1 MWGGAFLFKIDLRRV
16 AKCGKLIVDN
26 KTKSKKV
33 GLTVTYKLGSLF
45 SGVGG
50 LALGFVDVGFDLVY
64 ANDNDKVVNQ
74 TFGANFDLEVDERS
88 VDLVE
93 DMPDI
98 TILTASYPCQPLN
111 PNQREGSLFYETLR
125 LIEAN
130 RPRVVLIESVRTLVS
145 HQGGETFRIMCEA
158 FDDLGYYYT
167 YQVLNAKDFGN
178 LPQNRERLYF
188 VAFDK
193 AEDYANFKWPLP
205 VPLTKKLDKV
215 LDFDGEVDA
224 RYYYTLENCN
234 FFNVLNEQMTNPKS
248 IYQWRRSYV
257 RENKSGVSPSLVA
270 NMGTG
275 GHNVP
280 LIRTSDG
287 RIRKLTPKECFDL
300 QGFPKGFAL
309 PDLADYHLYK
319 QAGNTVAVPV
329 VSRIAKNIWLALSR
343 VDCGLGSI
351 TNSCLKHKN

>member
-1 MWGGAFLFKIDLRRV
+1 MIL
-16 AKCGKLIVDN
+16 
-26 KTKSKKV
+26 
-33 GLTVTYKLGSLF
+33 TYKLGSLF

-50 LALGFVDVGFDLVY
+50 LALGFVDVGFELVY

-88 VDLVE
+88 VELVE
-93 DMPDI
+93 EIPDI
-98 TILTASYPCQPLN
+98 TVLTASYPCQPLN
-111 PNQREGSLFYETLR
+111 PNQQKGSLFYETLR
-125 LIEAN
+125 LIKAN

-158 FDDLGYYYT
+158 FYDLGYYYT

-193 AEDYANFKWPLP
+193 PEDYANFKWPLP
-205 VPLTKKLDKV
+205 IPLTKKLDKV
-215 LDFDGEVDA
+215 LDFDYQVDA
-224 RYYYTLENCN
+224 RYYYTPENCS
-234 FFNVLNEQMTNPKS
+234 FFHALDEQMTNSKS

-270 NMGTG
+270 NMGAG

-280 LIRTSDG
+280 LIRTTDG
-287 RIRKLTPKECFDL
+287 RIRKITPKECFDL
-300 QGFPKGFAL
+300 QGFAKGFSL
-309 PDLADYHLYK
+309 PELADYHLYK

>member
-1 MWGGAFLFKIDLRRV
+1 M
-16 AKCGKLIVDN
+16 
-26 KTKSKKV
+26 
-33 GLTVTYKLGSLF
+33 
-45 SGVGG
+45 
-50 LALGFVDVGFDLVY
+50 ALGFVDVGFDLVY
-64 ANDNDKVVNQ
+64 ANDDDKVVNQ
-74 TFGANFDLEVDERS
+74 TFGANFDVEVDERS
-88 VDLVE
+88 VELVE

-98 TILTASYPCQPLN
+98 TVLTASYPCQPLN
-111 PNQREGSLFYETLR
+111 PNQKSGSLFYETLR
-125 LIEAN
+125 LIELK
-130 RPRVVLIESVRTLVS
+130 RPRVVLIESVRTLIS

-167 YQVLNAKDFGN
+167 YQLLNAKDFGN

-188 VAFDK
+188 IAFDK
-193 AEDYANFKWPLP
+193 AEDYANFKCPLP
-205 VPLTKKLDKV
+205 IPLTKKLDRV
-215 LDFDGEVDA
+215 IDFACEVEP
-224 RYYYTLENCN
+224 RYYYTPENCN
-234 FFNVLNEQMTNPKS
+234 FFHVLDAQMTNPKS

-300 QGFPKGFAL
+300 QGFPKGYVL
-309 PDLADYHLYK
+309 PELADYHLYK

-329 VSRIAKNIWLALSR
+329 VSRIAKNIWLSLSR
-343 VDCGLGSI
+343 VDCGLGLI